1 MKIINRQKKIGFL
14 NHLKLNLFHNFVL
27 VPKRFI
33 TVIGGANFDIVGSS
47 FNLSRGESSLGSV
60 KLSTGGAAKNI
71 AENLGKLGVYTMFI
85 SAVGTDDFGDLLI
98 ASLNEVKV
106 NTSKILRIHNK
117 ATGNFM
123 AILDNDREV
132 LYAINDMEISS
143 MINRA
148 WIDKC
153 AKDIKKADIV
163 VVDLNLR
170 NEALDEIFNIS
181 TSKIFVDMVA
191 PPKVKNILPYLN
203 RVWAIFLTPDEAKAL
218 VGVTISDVDSGL
230 ECVNYLNS
238 KGVKN
243 ICLKI
248 NKNTFIASDGFR
260 VKKFSFPN
268 YMTINLLGAKNAM
281 VATWAA
287 LTYEGRDVFS
297 AVKAALISYMNNAK
311 SMDIVE
317 QSMDRAFL
325 AELEERVDI
334 EEQEIFKL

>member
-1 MKIINRQKKIGFL
+1 MKINRQKKIGFL
-14 NHLKLNLFHNFVL
+14 NKLKLNLYHNFVL

-33 TVIGGANFDIVGSS
+33 VVIGGANLDIIGNSY
-47 FNLSRGESSLGSV
+47 NLNKGESSLGSV
-60 KLSTGGAAKNI
+60 KLTTGGAAKNI
-71 AENLGKLGVYTMFI
+71 AENLGKLGVYTLFV

-98 ASLNEVKV
+98 DSLNEVKV
-106 NTSKILRIHNK
+106 NTSKILRVNNK
-117 ATGNFM
+117 TTGNFM

-132 LYAINDMEISS
+132 LYAINDMEITSL
-143 MINRA
+143 INRA
-148 WIDKC
+148 WIERC
-153 AKDIKKADIV
+153 SGEIKKAEVV

-181 TSKIFVDMVA
+181 NSKIFVDLVA
-191 PPKVKNILPYLN
+191 PAKAKNILPYLN
-203 RVWAIFLTPDEAKAL
+203 RVWALFLTPDEAKAL
-218 VGVTISDVDSGL
+218 VGVTVNDVDSGL

-248 NKNTFIASDGFR
+248 NKNTFLASDGFR

-268 YMTINLLGAKNAM
+268 YMTINLLGARNAM
-281 VATWAA
+281 VATWSC

-297 AVKAALISYMNNAK
+297 SVKAALISYMNNAK

-317 QSMDRAFL
+317 KSLDRAFL